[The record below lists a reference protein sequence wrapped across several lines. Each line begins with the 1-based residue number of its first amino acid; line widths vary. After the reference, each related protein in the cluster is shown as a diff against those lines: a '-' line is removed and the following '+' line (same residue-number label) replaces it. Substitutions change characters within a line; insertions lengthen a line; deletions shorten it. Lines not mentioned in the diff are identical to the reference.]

1 MKKTLDKNK
10 AKFKNGKKGRFG
22 KFGKRQRANKKRC
35 KKGVCKR
42 KAKKDEG
49 GNQKNCRKSD
59 CLNEMVFALKIE
71 KDTVKNF
78 IAQEKRLTAKIN
90 LMSKYTYFN
99 K

>member
-22 KFGKRQRANKKRC
+22 KFGKRQRAKK
-35 KKGVCKR
+35 
-42 KAKKDEG
+42 
-49 GNQKNCRKSD
+49 KNCRKSD

-90 LMSKYTYFN
+90 LMSKYTFFN